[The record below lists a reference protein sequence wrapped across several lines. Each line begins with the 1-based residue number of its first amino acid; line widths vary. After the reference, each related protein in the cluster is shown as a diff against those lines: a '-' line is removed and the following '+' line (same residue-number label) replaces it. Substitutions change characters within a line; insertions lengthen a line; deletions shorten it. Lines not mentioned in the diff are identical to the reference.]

1 MSRLSIDRL
10 HDIVSSAGLAQRY
23 AEGLGLEAFSS
34 GEERRDAALF
44 RLGIVCEAATHLP
57 IDIQTLAPEIPWAD
71 IRGMRNYIVHSYWQ
85 IDFSVVLRTIRDDL
99 GSLAEAAARLIA
111 LLEHTE
117 E

>member
-34 GEERRDAALF
+34 DEERRDAALF

-57 IDIQTLAPEIPWAD
+57 TFKRSHLRSHGPIFAGCGITLFIAIGRSISASYFALSGTTLD
-71 IRGMRNYIVHSYWQ
+71 RSRKLRRG
-85 IDFSVVLRTIRDDL
+85 
-99 GSLAEAAARLIA
+99 
-111 LLEHTE
+111 
-117 E
+117 